1 MKRRNGF
8 TLIELLAIIII
19 LAIIAV
25 ITIPVVL
32 NVIDNAKKETAIDS
46 AQGYKKAIDQYYL
59 NKMMLDDDYDVLDD
73 EYEISIYKSDGLT
86 VTGDEPSEGWV
97 KVVNAEVTDF
107 SFKIGDY
114 IITYDSKTNSIE
126 TIKGTQLALTPS
138 MQIIEEKVDA
148 YVKAAL
154 TANSSLTSEAAKT
167 ASEMSGVIT
176 NAPDSGWIHFN
187 VENDTVVIVDYSLTY
202 GNITANYQSLT
213 DNKYIST
220 FGEARNRP
228 VIVGSQIC
236 YGPTGQQECFKIIK
250 VFTQEGTE
258 KAMLFA
264 NYNLKKDTTTNPVT
278 YKQDASS
285 PDTIT
290 FSGSKYWM
298 DETTTPNTL
307 KSAYSNNG
315 AYSYDYDSANYKFVD
330 TNNTQVYPNIYDSN
344 SNTHGYVEG
353 YLETLKTATYGLP
366 SSATG
371 RLLYCDEAN
380 DTTMFANST
389 ARKNG
394 KGYWLGSASNGY
406 DVRLVSTSGNFDS
419 NGYGSS
425 FGVRPVIIIPTSDL

>member
-126 TIKGTQLALTPS
+126 TVKGTQLALTPS
-138 MQIIEEKVDA
+138 MQIIEEKVNT

-154 TANSSLTSEAAKT
+154 TANSSLTSEVVKKVT
-167 ASEMSGVIT
+167 EMSEVTT

-187 VENDTVVIVDYSLTY
+187 TDNNSVVIEDYSLTY

-220 FGEARNRP
+220 FGEARNKP
-228 VIVGSQIC
+228 IIVGSQIC
-236 YGPTGQQECFKIIK
+236 YGPTESQECFKIIK

-264 NYNLKKDTTTNPVT
+264 NYNLKKDTTTDPVT
-278 YKQDASS
+278 YKQDADSL
-285 PDTIT
+285 DTIA
-290 FSGSKYWM
+290 FSGSAYWM
-298 DETTTPNTL
+298 DKTTTPNTL

-315 AYSYDYDSANYKFVD
+315 AYSYDEENNIFID
-330 TNNTQVYPNIYDSN
+330 TNNTRVYPNIYDSN
-344 SNTHGYVEG
+344 SYTYAYVEG
-353 YLETLKTATYGLP
+353 YLITLKTSTYGLP

-371 RLLYCDEAN
+371 RILYYDEAN
-380 DTTMFANST
+380 DTSIFANST
-389 ARKNG
+389 ARANG
-394 KGYWLGSASNGY
+394 KDYWLGSASDNY
-406 DVRLVSTSGNFDS
+406 NVRVVVSRGNTRNS
-419 NGYGSS
+419 SS
-425 FGVRPVIIIPTSDL
+425 FGSGSRVRPVIIIPTSDF